1 MKLWE
6 NIHIDG
12 INRLASRT
20 HFLSFPS
27 KELALIGDKKHTY
40 NFKSLNGNW
49 KFLFL
54 GAPEYSPKDFYKE
67 DFNTDSWDEIVVP
80 GNWQLQGYGNMHYSD
95 LCYNFPINPPYVPT
109 ENPTGIYKR
118 KFNIDKSWM
127 NERIIIKFN
136 GVDSAYNVWINGK
149 EVGYSKGAR
158 IQSEFD
164 ITNYIRLGENECTVR
179 VYQWSDGT
187 YLEDQDMWWLSGIFR
202 DVEIFTEP
210 LYGIEDLTINTEL
223 DDSYEDTIL
232 NVNLKFR
239 MFDSQNLEFELLDK
253 NKNTVFKDILD
264 TKNKLSFSKIVK
276 NPLKWTA
283 EDPNLYTLIISVY
296 DKNKK
301 LIQVIPQ
308 KVGFR
313 KIEIKGEVFTVNGV
327 IIKLKG
333 VNRHDYNPKNGRVVA
348 KDEIEKDIILMKQ
361 HNINAIRTSHYPNS
375 EYFYELCDEYGM
387 YVIDEA
393 DLECHG
399 FELTDNYFWIS
410 DDKNWELAYVSRIER
425 MIKRDKNHPC
435 ILMWSLGN
443 ESSFGCNFRS
453 MAKKCK
459 ELDPTRII
467 HYEGDFKIDDKCG
480 PVSEVYST
488 MYTWIEHED
497 NKLMDK
503 IINDIKKPHILCEY
517 AHAMGNGPG
526 NLKEY
531 QNLFYKY
538 DKLQGGFVW
547 EWFDHGIQ
555 SVNEKGEIYYKYGG
569 DFNDDPN
576 NTNFCIDG
584 LLMPDRSI
592 SPGLL
597 EYKKVIEPVETISID
612 LENGIIKVIN
622 RYDFK
627 NLNTLD
633 LIYNIKED
641 NKVIKSGRLSMPDI
655 PGKKSKQIKI
665 PYNLDFKKISGAT
678 YYLNISYVLKNDL
691 NWAKANY
698 ELATAQFELPI
709 KIEKL
714 KIYPNSSLEIIKDNY
729 KLIAKGDEF
738 KVVFDLVKGNIIE
751 IVKDNYKIV
760 EKGPKLNFW
769 RAPIDND
776 MHILKDYKEKYFM
789 HLMHEVVRD
798 VKYSVKN
805 NVLTFNVD
813 VINGTTN
820 SSWHYKSKYE
830 YKVFGS
836 GDILI
841 KVSGIPSGKIE
852 NAPNMIPRIGVKM
865 NINKDLEIVT
875 YKGRGPGESY
885 PDSKEANLFGVYES
899 NIDKLFTNYV
909 KPQENG
915 NRSDCSWVSLRNDR
929 GISLMAVANDKF
941 DFSASYYESN
951 DLEYAKHTIDLVKRD
966 YIVLNIDYKQ
976 NGLGSNS
983 CGQWQL
989 DKYRCKFEEF
999 SLEFRL
1005 SIFNNKEVSEVSL
1018 GREIIKTHSIK

>member
-12 INRLASRT
+12 INRLESRA

-27 KELALIGDKKHTY
+27 KELALIGDKKYTY

-223 DDSYEDTIL
+223 DDSYEDAIL

-296 DKNKK
+296 DKNKN

-399 FELTDNYFWIS
+399 FELTDNYSWIS

-443 ESSFGCNFRS
+443 ESSFGCNFKA
-453 MAKKCK
+453 MAKKYK

-526 NLKEY
+526 NL
-531 QNLFYKY
+531 
-538 DKLQGGFVW
+538 
-547 EWFDHGIQ
+547 
-555 SVNEKGEIYYKYGG
+555 
-569 DFNDDPN
+569 
-576 NTNFCIDG
+576 
-584 LLMPDRSI
+584 
-592 SPGLL
+592 
-597 EYKKVIEPVETISID
+597 
-612 LENGIIKVIN
+612 
-622 RYDFK
+622 
-627 NLNTLD
+627 
-633 LIYNIKED
+633 
-641 NKVIKSGRLSMPDI
+641 
-655 PGKKSKQIKI
+655 
-665 PYNLDFKKISGAT
+665 
-678 YYLNISYVLKNDL
+678 
-691 NWAKANY
+691 
-698 ELATAQFELPI
+698 
-709 KIEKL
+709 
-714 KIYPNSSLEIIKDNY
+714 
-729 KLIAKGDEF
+729 
-738 KVVFDLVKGNIIE
+738 
-751 IVKDNYKIV
+751 
-760 EKGPKLNFW
+760 
-769 RAPIDND
+769 
-776 MHILKDYKEKYFM
+776 
-789 HLMHEVVRD
+789 
-798 VKYSVKN
+798 
-805 NVLTFNVD
+805 
-813 VINGTTN
+813 
-820 SSWHYKSKYE
+820 
-830 YKVFGS
+830 
-836 GDILI
+836 
-841 KVSGIPSGKIE
+841 
-852 NAPNMIPRIGVKM
+852 
-865 NINKDLEIVT
+865 
-875 YKGRGPGESY
+875 
-885 PDSKEANLFGVYES
+885 
-899 NIDKLFTNYV
+899 
-909 KPQENG
+909 
-915 NRSDCSWVSLRNDR
+915 
-929 GISLMAVANDKF
+929 
-941 DFSASYYESN
+941 
-951 DLEYAKHTIDLVKRD
+951 
-966 YIVLNIDYKQ
+966 
-976 NGLGSNS
+976 
-983 CGQWQL
+983 
-989 DKYRCKFEEF
+989 
-999 SLEFRL
+999 
-1005 SIFNNKEVSEVSL
+1005 
-1018 GREIIKTHSIK
+1018 